1 MSLMRGYCWK
11 SAVLGSGFR
20 NVPTAPR
27 FGPWHK
33 GIHGHSGWL
42 QNAPMATYD
51 IQAYKGYFIAGH
63 AYLQPT
69 GVWQGC
75 AEICIERP
83 EDGAYAKPLERV
95 TSTS

>member
-1 MSLMRGYCWK
+1 
-11 SAVLGSGFR
+11 
-20 NVPTAPR
+20 
-27 FGPWHK
+27 
-33 GIHGHSGWL
+33 
-42 QNAPMATYD
+42 MATYD

-83 EDGAYAKPLERV
+83 ENGAHAKPLERV
-95 TSTS
+95 MSTLFYDQEQRAVQAAQHQARGVIDGLGLNWAPFTAPGGLPSR